1 MKIQCQDHSVEFIFQ
16 SHYFEIPRFQRPY
29 SWERDN
35 WEEFWND
42 VFLTKQ
48 QDYFIGS
55 IVTYAKGQYKAI
67 VDGQQ
72 RLTTITLLLAA
83 IRNGYRQFSFDDR
96 ASGAQNFIERNNKN
110 NEATFVLKTETSYP
124 YFQTA
129 IQRSQPERFK
139 SKLGEEESLLQSA
152 FMFFCEKVN
161 EETFAIDTLIG
172 VSSPTKRVK
181 IKKRLDDLR
190 DALLSLKL
198 IYVELDNEDDAY
210 QVFETLNTRGKD
222 LATADLLKNH
232 LARLLR
238 EKNSLSDDVKVRWSL
253 MSDNIKS
260 ISADGVDLD
269 GFLYHYWL
277 ASNTFT
283 QKRDIFKSVK
293 SVVINKAG
301 AKKLLDNLLEFSTVY
316 RDLHEAGLRKWRND
330 ELEIRTSIEA
340 IGKFR
345 VKHPLPL
352 MMAALNKYESR
363 TLSKTELLRILQT
376 IEIFTFVNTSLMSAR
391 SSGGVAQ
398 MYAFHAKAISSVNE
412 PVRRQ
417 KAIDEFS
424 AKLASKLPS
433 KEMFLEKFRTLRY
446 SDKYATQKREA
457 QYVVTKLFAMMF
469 PAVAINPAE
478 MSIEHIEP
486 QSSKS
491 MNDSEVSSIGNLWFL
506 KTAFNNELGN
516 APAVKKLEKY
526 KASQLPCDNT
536 LFDATAWTSKEIEK
550 RTNELGEKFWT
561 AIDGRFGLSKQNQNK
576 NKIQQ
581 RNLQEESGSDFN
593 WFKII

>member
-42 VFLTKQ
+42 IFLPKQ

-55 IVTYAKGQYKAI
+55 IVTFAKGQYKAI

-83 IRNGYRQFSFDDR
+83 IRNGYRQNSFEDR

-124 YFQTA
+124 YFQTT
-129 IQRSQPERFK
+129 IQRSQPEKFK
-139 SKLGEEESLLQSA
+139 SKLGEEETLLQSA
-152 FMFFCEKVN
+152 FTYFCEKVGA
-161 EETFAIDTLIG
+161 EIAAIDATG
-172 VSSPTKRVK
+172 ASAASKRVK
-181 IKKRLDDLR
+181 IKNRLDDLR

-238 EKNSLSDDVKVRWSL
+238 EKNALSDDVKVRWSL

-260 ISADGVDLD
+260 ITAEGVELD

-277 ASNTFT
+277 ATNQFT
-283 QKRDIFKSVK
+283 QKRDIFKAVKTSVK
-293 SVVINKAG
+293 TKPA
-301 AKKLLDNLLEFSTVY
+301 AKKLLDDLLEFSTVY
-316 RDLHEAGLRKWRND
+316 RDLHEIGLRKWRND
-330 ELEIRTSIEA
+330 EIEIRSSIDA

-352 MMAALNKYESR
+352 MMAALRKYETK
-363 TLSKTELLRILQT
+363 TLTKAELFRILQI
-376 IEIFTFVNTSLMSAR
+376 IEIFTFVNTSLMNVR

-398 MYAFHAKAISSVNE
+398 MYAFHAKSISSVTE
-412 PVRRQ
+412 PGRRQ
-417 KAIDEFS
+417 KAIDEFA

-433 KEMFLEKFRTLRY
+433 KEQFVEKFKDLRY
-446 SDKYATQKREA
+446 SDKFTTQKREV
-457 QYVVTKLFAMMF
+457 QYVVTKLFSMMF

-486 QSSKS
+486 QSSTNMS
-491 MNDSEVSSIGNLWFL
+491 DSEIASIGNLWFL

-516 APAVKKLEKY
+516 SPAIKKLEKY
-526 KASQLPCDNT
+526 KTSQLPCDGT
-536 LFDATAWTSKEIEK
+536 LSNSSAWSSNQVEIRTKELAE
-550 RTNELGEKFWT
+550 RFWS
-561 AIDGRFGLSKQNQNK
+561 AVDERFGLSRLINK
-576 NKIQQ
+576 KTK
-581 RNLQEESGSDFN
+581 EMT
-593 WFKII
+593 

>member
-16 SHYFEIPRFQRPY
+16 SFYFEIPRFQRPY

-42 VFLTKQ
+42 VFLSKH

-55 IVTYAKGQYKAI
+55 IVTFAKGQYKAI

-83 IRNGYRQFSFDDR
+83 IRNGYRQYSFEDR

-110 NEATFVLKTETSYP
+110 NEATHVLKTETSYP
-124 YFQTA
+124 FLQLA
-129 IQRSQPERFK
+129 IQKYQPEKIK
-139 SKLGEEESLLQSA
+139 SKLGEEELLLQSA
-152 FMFFCEKVN
+152 FSFFCEKVAEEIRAI
-161 EETFAIDTLIG
+161 EETPNIG
-172 VSSPTKRVK
+172 LASKRVK
-181 IKKRLDDLR
+181 IKNRLDDLR

-198 IYVELDNEDDAY
+198 IYVELDNEDEAY

-238 EKNSLSDDVKVRWSL
+238 EKNAMSDDVKVRWSF

-277 ASNTFT
+277 ATNQFT
-283 QKRDIFKSVK
+283 QKRDIFKAVK
-293 SVVINKAG
+293 EAVKNRTS
-301 AKKLLDNLLEFSTVY
+301 AKKILDDLHEFSAVY
-316 RDLHEAGLRKWRND
+316 RDLHETGMRKWRND
-330 ELEIRTSIEA
+330 ELEIKHSIEA
-340 IGKFR
+340 IAKFR

-352 MMAALNKYESR
+352 MMAALRKYETK
-363 TLSKTELLRILQT
+363 TLSKAELLRIFQI
-376 IEIFTFVNTSLMSAR
+376 IEIFTFVNTSLMNAR

-398 MYAFHAKAISSVNE
+398 MYAFHAKSLASVSE

-417 KAIDEFS
+417 KAIEEF
-424 AKLASKLPS
+424 ALKLASKLPS
-433 KEMFLEKFRTLRY
+433 KDQFIGKFRELRY
-446 SDKYATQKREA
+446 SDKYTIQKREI
-457 QYVVTKLFAMMF
+457 QYAVTKLFSKMF

-486 QSSKS
+486 QSSS
-491 MNDSEVSSIGNLWFL
+491 QMNDDEIASIGNLWFL
-506 KTAFNNELGN
+506 KTAFNNALGD
-516 APAVKKLEKY
+516 APAIQKLEKY
-526 KASQLPCDNT
+526 KIGQLPCDIILSN
-536 LFDATAWTSKEIEK
+536 ATAWSSHEVEA
-550 RTNELGEKFWT
+550 RTVELAEQFWKV
-561 AIDGRFGLSKQNQNK
+561 IDDVFGLTKQSAK
-576 NKIQQ
+576 K
-581 RNLQEESGSDFN
+581 STKST
-593 WFKII
+593 

>member
-42 VFLTKQ
+42 VFLLKQ

-55 IVTYAKGQYKAI
+55 IVTFAKGQYKAI

-83 IRNGYRQFSFDDR
+83 IRNGYRKYSFEDR

-129 IQRSQPERFK
+129 IQRSQPEKFK

-152 FMFFCEKVN
+152 FTYFCEKVSA
-161 EETFAIDTLIG
+161 ETAAIDATG
-172 VSSPTKRVK
+172 ASSPSKRVK
-181 IKKRLDDLR
+181 IKSRLDDLR

-238 EKNSLSDDVKVRWSL
+238 EKNAQSDDVKVRWSL

-260 ISADGVDLD
+260 ISAEGVDLD
-269 GFLYHYWL
+269 GFLYHFWL
-277 ASNTFT
+277 ATNQFT
-283 QKRDIFKSVK
+283 QKRDIFKAVKASVK
-293 SVVINKAG
+293 TKPA
-301 AKKLLDNLLEFSTVY
+301 AKKLLDDLLEFSTVY
-316 RDLHEAGLRKWRND
+316 RDLHEIGLRKWRND
-330 ELEIRTSIEA
+330 ELEIRSSIDA
-340 IGKFR
+340 IGRFR

-352 MMAALNKYESR
+352 MMAALRKYEAK
-363 TLSKTELLRILQT
+363 TLSKTELLRIFQI
-376 IEIFTFVNTSLMSAR
+376 IEIFTFVNTSLMNAR

-398 MYAFHAKAISSVNE
+398 MYAFHAKAISSVTE

-417 KAIDEFS
+417 KAIDEFA

-433 KEMFLEKFRTLRY
+433 KEQFIEKFRDLRY
-446 SDKYATQKREA
+446 SDKFTTQKREV

-486 QSSKS
+486 QSSTKMS
-491 MNDSEVSSIGNLWFL
+491 DREIASIGNLWFL

-516 APAVKKLEKY
+516 SPAIKKLEKY
-526 KASQLPCDNT
+526 KVGQLPCDST
-536 LFDATAWTSKEIEK
+536 LGNATAWTSNEVGI
-550 RTNELGEKFWT
+550 RTNELAERFWT
-561 AIDGRFGLSKQNQNK
+561 AVDERFGLSKPSTK
-576 NKIQQ
+576 KAKEKTGTIQ
-581 RNLQEESGSDFN
+581 
-593 WFKII
+593 